1 MHTYKFSILPVQE
14 TVQISCISI
23 LGWSLKLGRG
33 RSGSD
38 RDILMGYWSVLRG
51 LWTYDGAVH
60 CPAQQWSPSH
70 ITFTLGAKLGAADRQ
85 IISPE
90 ILLSCRCKLN
100 VGHKNNSAPSVT
112 SQAGGWGREIATHT
126 DLVRLQG
133 GKLWLSRPV
142 SLWKCL
148 KVFKSSWVWPVFRV
162 WPRVWGSGAVVSDV
176 MLADTRPVCPP
187 PFTPEHSRVTRLGSC
202 FTPPPHIPHHGWRG
216 AGGEEGG
223 RVSHHSRS

>member
-1 MHTYKFSILPVQE
+1 
-14 TVQISCISI
+14 
-23 LGWSLKLGRG
+23 
-33 RSGSD
+33 
-38 RDILMGYWSVLRG
+38 MGYWSVLRG

-70 ITFTLGAKLGAADRQ
+70 ITFTLELWAADRQ

-112 SQAGGWGREIATHT
+112 SQGGGWGREIATHT
-126 DLVRLQG
+126 HTQTWSDYRRE

-148 KVFKSSWVWPVFRV
+148 KVFKSSCVSGQCGV
-162 WPRVWGSGAVVSDV
+162 WPRVWSSGAVVSDV

-187 PFTPEHSRVTRLGSC
+187 PHPWALESPGWDPVLPLPPPV
-202 FTPPPHIPHHGWRG
+202 PPPHPSPRV
-216 AGGEEGG
+216 AGGGRGGG
-223 RVSHHSRS
+223 REGITPQPQLELGCPHCILKRNVGDWSCTLLRPEIHTDSR